1 MKGIAVLL
9 IAFFALSTILMGA
22 AWAKENQP
30 ASSPIALP
38 IIGKFF
44 APNTDLH
51 PVEVYK
57 LDIPVPVYDG
67 IPVQPGTI
75 GTSTL
80 PGATVPDDWPEVP
93 YRYDTPE
100 QVVD

>member
-1 MKGIAVLL
+1 MRELAVLL

-22 AWAKENQP
+22 AWAKESQP
-30 ASSPIALP
+30 AASPIMLP
-38 IIGKFF
+38 IIGKF
-44 APNTDLH
+44 
-51 PVEVYK
+51 
-57 LDIPVPVYDG
+57 YDG

-80 PGATVPDDWPEVP
+80 PGTAVPDDWPEVP